1 MAIGTDELDD
11 FNDIDEFEPI
21 QDDPEP
27 SVEPQDPDEPVED
40 PSQEPSNK
48 DDGEDFIVTLLKSR
62 GIEDMSK
69 IKFEDEEGTVEE
81 KDWNSLSNEEKLN
94 ILSYSDQDS
103 NTDLDDN
110 EVQLINAIR
119 ESGLTPAEYIQKLQ
133 TDGINSY
140 IQNNQTEAYQYQVDQ
155 LDDDELFV
163 YDFMSRMG
171 DVTQEEAQ
179 EALERAKSNESLF
192 AKQIGAIRKEYKEA
206 EDESIRQAQ
215 MEEEA
220 QAQER
225 YDQFANQIAEQ
236 VDSLSD
242 FSGYDLNMDDEDK
255 EMLYD
260 FIVGVDGA
268 GNNYFAKALSDP
280 KILVRTAWLALNG
293 EQMIHDITEYFQKEI
308 SSVRKESYDK
318 GKADA
323 QKKDKPD
330 VVYKNKPVGTHND
343 VYDDLD

>member
-1 MAIGTDELDD
+1 MDDELIEEEI
-11 FNDIDEFEPI
+11 NDGIDDEFLEEDISEEPL
-21 QDDPEP
+21 E
-27 SVEPQDPDEPVED
+27 
-40 PSQEPSNK
+40 SQELEQEDSSQK
-48 DDGEDFIVTLLKSR
+48 STDFIDAFLKQK
-62 GIEDMSK
+62 GIEDKTK
-69 IKFEDEEGTVEE
+69 IKFEDEDGTIQEYNW
-81 KDWNSLSNEEKLN
+81 DTLDNQEKLN
-94 ILSYSDQDS
+94 ILNTNNEDP
-103 NTDLDDN
+103 NTDLDDT
-110 EVQLINAIR
+110 EIELLNAIR
-119 ESGLTPAEYIQKLQ
+119 SSGLTPQEYLQKIQN
-133 TDGINSY
+133 DSVNNY
-140 IQNNQTEAYQYQVDQ
+140 IQNSEAQQYHYEVDQ
-155 LDDDELFV
+155 LSDDELFI
-163 YDFMSRMG
+163 YDFISRMG
-171 DVTQEEAQ
+171 DVTEQEAQ
-179 EALERAKSNESLF
+179 EALANAKANESLF

-330 VVYKNKPVGTHND
+330 VVYKNKPVGAHND

>member
-1 MAIGTDELDD
+1 MDDELIEEEINDGIDD
-11 FNDIDEFEPI
+11 EFLEEDISEESLESQELEQEDSSQKSTDFIDEF
-21 QDDPEP
+21 
-27 SVEPQDPDEPVED
+27 
-40 PSQEPSNK
+40 
-48 DDGEDFIVTLLKSR
+48 LKQK
-62 GIEDMSK
+62 GIEDKTK
-69 IKFEDEEGTVEE
+69 IKFEDEDGTIQEYNW
-81 KDWNSLSNEEKLN
+81 DTLDNQEKLN
-94 ILSYSDQDS
+94 ILNTDNEDS
-103 NTDLDDN
+103 NTDLDDT
-110 EVQLINAIR
+110 EIELLNAIR
-119 ESGLTPAEYIQKLQ
+119 SSGLTPQEYLQKIQN
-133 TDGINSY
+133 DSVNNY
-140 IQNNQTEAYQYQVDQ
+140 IQNSEAQQYHYEVDQ
-155 LDDDELFV
+155 LSDDELFI
-163 YDFMSRMG
+163 YDFISRMG
-171 DVTQEEAQ
+171 DVTEEEAQ
-179 EALERAKSNESLF
+179 EALANAKANESLF

-236 VDSLSD
+236 VDNLSD

>member
-1 MAIGTDELDD
+1 MDDELIEEEINDGIDD
-11 FNDIDEFEPI
+11 EFLEEDISEEPLESQELEQENSSQKSTDFIDE
-21 QDDPEP
+21 
-27 SVEPQDPDEPVED
+27 
-40 PSQEPSNK
+40 
-48 DDGEDFIVTLLKSR
+48 LLKQK
-62 GIEDMSK
+62 GIEDKTK
-69 IKFEDEEGTVEE
+69 IKFEDEDGTIQEYNW
-81 KDWNSLSNEEKLN
+81 DSLDNQEKLN
-94 ILSYSDQDS
+94 ILNTDNEDP
-103 NTDLDDN
+103 NTDLDDT
-110 EVQLINAIR
+110 EIELLNAIR
-119 ESGLTPAEYIQKLQ
+119 SSGLTPQEYLQKIQN
-133 TDGINSY
+133 DSVNNY
-140 IQNNQTEAYQYQVDQ
+140 IQNSEAQQYHYEVDQ
-155 LDDDELFV
+155 LSDDELFI
-163 YDFMSRMG
+163 YDFISRMG
-171 DVTQEEAQ
+171 DVTEEEAQ
-179 EALERAKSNESLF
+179 EALANAKANESLF

-236 VDSLSD
+236 VDNLSD

>member
-1 MAIGTDELDD
+1 MAIGTNELDD

-27 SVEPQDPDEPVED
+27 PVEPQDPDEPVED

-94 ILSYSDQDS
+94 ILSYTDQDS
-103 NTDLDDN
+103 DTDLDDN

-140 IQNNQTEAYQYQVDQ
+140 IQNNQAEAYQYQVDQ

-179 EALERAKSNESLF
+179 EALEKAKSNASLF
-192 AKQIGAIRKEYKEA
+192 AKQIGAIRKEYKDA
-206 EDESIRQAQ
+206 ENESIQQAQ
-215 MEEEA
+215 IEQEA
-220 QAQER
+220 QAQEW

-236 VDSLSD
+236 VNGLSD

-330 VVYKNKPVGTHND
+330 VVYKNKSVGTHND

>member
-1 MAIGTDELDD
+1 MDDELIEEEI
-11 FNDIDEFEPI
+11 NDGIDDEFLEEDISEEPL
-21 QDDPEP
+21 E
-27 SVEPQDPDEPVED
+27 
-40 PSQEPSNK
+40 SQELEQEDSSQK
-48 DDGEDFIVTLLKSR
+48 STDFIDAFLKQK
-62 GIEDMSK
+62 GIEDKTK
-69 IKFEDEEGTVEE
+69 IKFEDEDGTIQEYNW
-81 KDWNSLSNEEKLN
+81 DTLDNQEKLN
-94 ILSYSDQDS
+94 ILNTDNEDS
-103 NTDLDDN
+103 NTDLDDT
-110 EVQLINAIR
+110 EIELLNAIR
-119 ESGLTPAEYIQKLQ
+119 SSGLTPQEYLQKIQN
-133 TDGINSY
+133 DSVNNY
-140 IQNNQTEAYQYQVDQ
+140 IQNSEAQQYHYEVDQ
-155 LDDDELFV
+155 LSDDELFI
-163 YDFMSRMG
+163 YDFISRMG
-171 DVTQEEAQ
+171 DVTEQEAQ
-179 EALERAKSNESLF
+179 EALANAKANESLF

-280 KILVRTAWLALNG
+280 KVLVKTAWLALNG

-323 QKKDKPD
+323 RKKDKPD
-330 VVYKNKPVGTHND
+330 VVYKNKPVESFNE

>member
-1 MAIGTDELDD
+1 MDDELIEEEINDGIDD
-11 FNDIDEFEPI
+11 EFLEEDISEEPLESQELEQENSSQKSTDFIDE
-21 QDDPEP
+21 
-27 SVEPQDPDEPVED
+27 
-40 PSQEPSNK
+40 
-48 DDGEDFIVTLLKSR
+48 LLKQK
-62 GIEDMSK
+62 GIEDKTK
-69 IKFEDEEGTVEE
+69 IKFEDEDGTIQEYNW
-81 KDWNSLSNEEKLN
+81 DSLDNQEKLN
-94 ILSYSDQDS
+94 ILNTDNEDP
-103 NTDLDDN
+103 NTDLDDT
-110 EVQLINAIR
+110 EIELLNAIR
-119 ESGLTPAEYIQKLQ
+119 SSGLTPQEYLQKIQN
-133 TDGINSY
+133 DSVNNY
-140 IQNNQTEAYQYQVDQ
+140 IQNSEAQQYHYEVDQ
-155 LDDDELFV
+155 LSDDELFI
-163 YDFMSRMG
+163 YDFISRMG
-171 DVTQEEAQ
+171 DVTEQEAQ
-179 EALERAKSNESLF
+179 EALANAKANESLF

-255 EMLYD
+255 EMLYE
-260 FIVGVDGA
+260 FITGVDGA

-280 KILVRTAWLALNG
+280 KVLVRTAWLALNG

-330 VVYKNKPVGTHND
+330 VVYKNKPVETPND